1 MRYMRLKWLS
11 EMPDN
16 KELRTYIQAM
26 FGKIGLVES
35 KFRVIDNLIA
45 CETGWVEK
53 IQGALALKWQFK
65 TEKISGT
72 QKNAKRN

>member
-1 MRYMRLKWLS
+1 MRYLRIEWISEKPNNKDLK
-11 EMPDN
+11 
-16 KELRTYIQAM
+16 TYIQTM

-35 KFRVIDNLIA
+35 KFRVIDSLIA

-72 QKNAKRN
+72 QKNAKSN